1 MKWRYL
7 GGAAES
13 VHYEV
18 ISKDLRWKEE
28 REEEGETK
36 RNITNKGKQN
46 EMKKGTMAKSRK
58 RIIRNKKTKRE
69 TMGKEVYVKKR
80 LEG

>member
-1 MKWRYL
+1 
-7 GGAAES
+7 
-13 VHYEV
+13 
-18 ISKDLRWKEE
+18 
-28 REEEGETK
+28 
-36 RNITNKGKQN
+36 
-46 EMKKGTMAKSRK
+46 MAKSRK